1 MDAIDVL
8 IARALT
14 PQGQINTYAARA
26 EQAVQK
32 ATQTLESIN
41 EIVENLSEINNL
53 QDFTN
58 TEIGKLTLS
67 ISNAN
72 NSNSIIQNLLIQ
84 YPNEEQNQVVGTCVK
99 YYTTTGQNTD
109 GTMTQKAITDAINAA
124 SYNGGNQG
132 GMPYEKN

>member
-26 EQAVQK
+26 EQAVQQ

-41 EIVENLSEINNL
+41 EIVENLSEINDL

-72 NSNSIIQNLLIQ
+72 NSDSIIQNLLIQ
-84 YPNEEQNQVVGTCVK
+84 YPNEE
-99 YYTTTGQNTD
+99 
-109 GTMTQKAITDAINAA
+109 
-124 SYNGGNQG
+124 
-132 GMPYEKN
+132 